1 MRKSSFLAC
10 FLAIAALS
18 LLLSGC
24 GIITNQNK
32 LIGISMP
39 SKEQQ
44 RWIQDGDNIKKQL
57 QAKGYTVDLRNAEG
71 DIKKQISHIQDLIN
85 KNCRVIVIT
94 VIDNESLTEVLTGA
108 AKKNIRILSY
118 DRLVFN
124 TPTVDYYLTF
134 DNVEV
139 GVMQAQ
145 YIVDAFDLAGS
156 GNVITLEMFSG
167 ALDDG
172 CTPDY
177 YEGQMNVLRPYI
189 EKGQIIIKSGQ
200 TSLLET
206 ATFDWSGDVAAR
218 RLEKILAEFYA
229 DGTRLDAVLS
239 TYDGMSVEMI
249 ESLKAAGY
257 GTAANPLPVVT
268 GQDCD
273 RASVISIINNEQ
285 AMSVFLDTRTM
296 AARTVDMIDDIMVNK
311 RPAINDSTRYNNG
324 VKIVP
329 AAVCKPVLVDRNN
342 YREVLINSGYYRE
355 SSLR

>member
-1 MRKSSFLAC
+1 
-10 FLAIAALS
+10 
-18 LLLSGC
+18 
-24 GIITNQNK
+24 
-32 LIGISMP
+32 MP

-108 AKKNIRILSY
+108 ARKNISILSY

-145 YIVDAFDLAGS
+145 YIVDAFELGEG
-156 GNVITLEMFSG
+156 GNAITLEIFSG

-177 YEGQMNVLRPYI
+177 YEGQMNVLGPYI
-189 EKGQIIIKSGQ
+189 ENGQIIIKSGQ
-200 TSLLET
+200 TSLLDT
-206 ATFDWSGDVAAR
+206 ATFDWSGEVAAR
-218 RLEKILAEFYA
+218 RLEKILAEFYG
-229 DGTRLDAVLS
+229 DGTRLDAALS
-239 TYDGMSVEMI
+239 TYDGMSVDMI
-249 ESLKAAGY
+249 EVLKTAGY
-257 GTAANPLPVVT
+257 GTASNPLPVVT

-273 RASVISIINNEQ
+273 IASVISIINNEQ

-311 RPAINDSTRYNNG
+311 KPTINDSTRYNNG
-324 VKIVP
+324 AKIVP
-329 AAVCKPVLVDRNN
+329 AAVCKPVLVDRSN